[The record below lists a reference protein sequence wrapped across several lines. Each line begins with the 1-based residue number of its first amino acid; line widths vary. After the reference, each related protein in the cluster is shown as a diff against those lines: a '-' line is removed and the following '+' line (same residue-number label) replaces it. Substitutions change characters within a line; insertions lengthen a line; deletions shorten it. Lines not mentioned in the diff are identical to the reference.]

1 MIEMIFEYFAAN
13 GDQEFLV
20 RRLKNA
26 IVSKIQSN
34 TFIDKVNT
42 NSISA

>member
-13 GDQEFLV
+13 GDQEFLI

-26 IVSKIQSN
+26 IVSKLQSSNAYSDKMNLN
-34 TFIDKVNT
+34 TI
-42 NSISA
+42 